1 MATAVIGGLL
11 TSTMLTLLVIPVVY
25 TLLDDLV
32 ARFWGQGPRRAKR
45 VPAPEPEEREPY
57 PLRDLP
63 FPEPAR
69 DTVRRMEGD
78 AAGGG

>member
-1 MATAVIGGLL
+1 M
-11 TSTMLTLLVIPVVY
+11 
-25 TLLDDLV
+25 
-32 ARFWGQGPRRAKR
+32 ARFTGQRPKPAKKLP
-45 VPAPEPEEREPY
+45 VLDQEGSEAY

-63 FPEPAR
+63 YPEPAR